1 MRVYKADLHLH
12 SVLSPCGSLEMSP
25 GMIVSRAKEMG
36 LDIIAVTDH
45 NTTLHCQLTYELAKE
60 AGIVVFFGAEVTTKE
75 EAHCLTYFPSLDA
88 LSLFQD
94 ILEKHY
100 PVGLINDPAVFGF
113 QVVVDRDENILQEVD
128 APLISSLTI
137 NINELEAIVHRLGGL
152 FIPAH
157 INKTKFS
164 VISQLGFLPP
174 DLKVDGL
181 EISRHT
187 TKANFLKKNAYLKNY
202 TFIQNSDAHLP
213 ELVGEIY
220 TPLQLEEPTFDE
232 FRLALRGED
241 GRQVLVD

>member
-1 MRVYKADLHLH
+1 
-12 SVLSPCGSLEMSP
+12 
-25 GMIVSRAKEMG
+25 MIVSRAKEMG

-45 NTTLHCQLTYELAKE
+45 NTTLHCQLTYELAQE
-60 AGIVVFFGAEVTTKE
+60 AGITVFFGAEITTKE

-94 ILEKHY
+94 ILERHY
-100 PVGLINDPAVFGF
+100 PVGLVNDPAVFGF
-113 QVVVDRDENILQEVD
+113 QVVVDRDENILQEVE

-137 NINELEAIVHRLGGL
+137 NINELEVIVHKLGGL

-187 TKANFLKKNAYLKNY
+187 TKFNYLKKNAYLKNY

-220 TPLQLEEPTFDE
+220 TPLQMEAPTFDE
-232 FRLALRGED
+232 FRLALRGQD